1 MTNTFQFYNGD
12 KLVSSYVTKSL
23 IFSGGEVM
31 IQLANA
37 PVTRLVARIQTS
49 DDLIALAMVKDILDR
64 AYQSVDLVIPY
75 LPYARQDRVCNPGEA
90 HSLKVVSNF
99 INSLGFPRVKVLDVH
114 SNVALGTIDR
124 VENVEVQNI
133 LRRYN
138 SFIDFL
144 ECSNSTLVSPDA
156 GSNKKVY
163 DVTKTLL
170 NGEFVRCDKLRDL
183 STGQIK
189 ETIVYADD
197 LSGRD
202 CIVID
207 DICDGGRTFIEIAKA
222 LKKKNARSV
231 HLYVTHGIFSQG
243 LQPLYDGGIDHIWTT
258 NSFDFNR
265 DPLKAKTSH
274 KLSVLNIE
282 TII

>member
-1 MTNTFQFYNGD
+1 
-12 KLVSSYVTKSL
+12 
-23 IFSGGEVM
+23 M